1 MLRLASIL
9 YSIISP
15 SLAGTGVIVVLTAGY
30 VSVPAIIAA
39 VAIGAVL
46 ALPVSYFIAQKLIQA
61 GVTKG

>member
-46 ALPVSYFIAQKLIQA
+46 ALPVYYFIAQKLIQA